1 MLTQGFRDHECMP
14 STFWSLWTCYIAK
27 NVRGMS
33 SMMEV
38 TLEHRLVHAVITSSM
53 PFMFTGNDWVVLA
66 SAPSLFAFDKWACK
80 RG

>member
-1 MLTQGFRDHECMP
+1 
-14 STFWSLWTCYIAK
+14 
-27 NVRGMS
+27 
-33 SMMEV
+33 MMEV